1 MQSGRFETN
10 TKICLS
16 ISSYHPEQWQP
27 SWSMRTALTALIAF
41 FPSPAK
47 GAVGS
52 LEASDAERA
61 QMALESRLVV
71 SLSLCLEEL
80 SFRQH
85 CTVMLSRPRMFYPRH
100 MHWLH
105 LCQASMLPALLV
117 RCRRAACRQRVPR
130 VTSAERMEVMHRL
143 HAFLLRQSDKPGS
156 LVEQPTEA
164 SKHVKGSNESQE
176 HQSGVSLTSGQE
188 ASAPAAVS
196 VAAQQRRAEHTTLQV
211 CMRCLDRLIMLALS
225 VLALLIA
232 WNVYQ

>member
-71 SLSLCLEEL
+71 S
-80 SFRQH
+80 H
-85 CTVMLSRPRMFYPRH
+85 CTVMFSRPQMFYPRH
-100 MHWLH
+100 IHWLH
-105 LCQASMLPALLV
+105 LCQALMLPALLV

-164 SKHVKGSNESQE
+164 CKHVEGSKESQE
-176 HQSGVSLTSGQE
+176 RQPGISLTSGQE
-188 ASAPAAVS
+188 ASTPAAVS
-196 VAAQQRRAEHTTLQV
+196 VAAQQRRTENTTLQV
-211 CMRCLDRLIMLALS
+211 CMRCLDRLIMLAFS